1 MLFYFFSLNL
11 MNKEKDFRLF
21 SGHESFLIENF
32 YMVYGAYVEG
42 RLIVIL
48 RVYIKMESL
57 FIWRYE
63 RGIVILGII

>member
-1 MLFYFFSLNL
+1 

-32 YMVYGAYVEG
+32 YMVCGAYVEG
-42 RLIVIL
+42 RLIVVL